1 MADLCEGCTDHLEA
15 ALEADD
21 PNVKNYH
28 IREVL
33 QAAEDTTDDVELEPL
48 AE

>member
-1 MADLCEGCTDHLEA
+1 MAELCEGCTDHLEA

-21 PNVKNYH
+21 PNLKNYH

-33 QAAEDTTDDVELEPL
+33 QAVESGTEDVELQPL